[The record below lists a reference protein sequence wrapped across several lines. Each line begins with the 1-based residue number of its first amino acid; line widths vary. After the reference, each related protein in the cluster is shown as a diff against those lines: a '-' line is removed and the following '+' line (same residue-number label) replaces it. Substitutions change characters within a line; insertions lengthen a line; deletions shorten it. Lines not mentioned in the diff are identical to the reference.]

1 MNLEH
6 LKDIG
11 RSEDR
16 PHLETFRLN
25 VLQIAKRDKKAYL
38 TVTEILDGRDTVDD
52 LSVDYSV
59 ERGTGS
65 DTTAGAPGVS
75 STLSMYALERLR
87 QLFHCNTALY
97 HHIYGKLCVREGRV
111 LVHGQ

>member
-11 RSEDR
+11 AKEDR

-25 VLQIAKRDKKAYL
+25 VLHIAKRGGKTYMS
-38 TVTEILDGRDTVDD
+38 VGEMLDGTETIND

-59 ERGTGS
+59 AHTG
-65 DTTAGAPGVS
+65 DKQPGVS
-75 STLSMYALERLR
+75 STLSMYAL
-87 QLFHCNTALY
+87 
-97 HHIYGKLCVREGRV
+97 
-111 LVHGQ
+111 